1 MPIYNFRNLLIL
13 LLAAMPL
20 LGIGQTISPDNRIVV
35 LGEATI
41 EIPADRVEFN
51 IELKF
56 DDSTNIKRAYKRHKE
71 AESKLVSY
79 LKELNIPPKNINY
92 SLINIGKTT
101 DYNDETNKST
111 DIFGTNQKVFVTIDD
126 VKQYADVMMKLITAG
141 FTDVSTSFG
150 SSKEND
156 FQQTLIEKAIEA
168 ARKKALVM
176 AKAANRE
183 ISKIVKV
190 SDTEESDPTF
200 GGYGNSYAAAMAVM
214 GDANSENVITEIPQT
229 ITKRMTVKVVF
240 ALK

>member
-1 MPIYNFRNLLIL
+1 MTPKNLLIL

-41 EIPADRVEFN
+41 EIPADRVKFN
-51 IELKF
+51 VELKF
-56 DDSTNIKRAYKRHKE
+56 DDSTNIKRTYKRHKE

-79 LKELNIPPKNINY
+79 LKELNVPTKNINY
-92 SLINIGKTT
+92 SLINIGKSNN
-101 DYNDETNKST
+101 YNSATNTST
-111 DIFGTNQKVFVTIDD
+111 ELFGTNQTVFVTIDD
-126 VKQYADVMMKLITAG
+126 VKQYADLMMKLITAG

-168 ARKKALVM
+168 AQKKALVM
-176 AKAANRE
+176 AKTVNRE
-183 ISKIVKV
+183 ILNVVKV

-200 GGYGNSYAAAMAVM
+200 GGYGNSYVAAMAA
-214 GDANSENVITEIPQT
+214 GAENSIIEIPQT